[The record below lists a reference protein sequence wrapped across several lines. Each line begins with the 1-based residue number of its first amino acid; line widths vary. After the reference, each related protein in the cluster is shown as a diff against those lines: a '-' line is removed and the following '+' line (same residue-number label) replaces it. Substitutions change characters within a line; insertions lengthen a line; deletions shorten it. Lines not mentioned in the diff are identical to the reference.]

1 MSLPFTQTLLQ
12 LGYPAAMEHRDEHAV
27 SPSRAA
33 KAYGSALTVE
43 ASPIPAAVPW
53 AAAAPSPAASH
64 VAVLIP
70 AYRPGPDLER
80 LTSALLAQGFRV
92 VVVNDGSGS
101 DFDPVFAT
109 LDDRAVVLA
118 HNQNLGKGCALR
130 TGIAYILRNVPECFG
145 IVTADADGQHSP
157 EDIARV
163 AARLL
168 ATPSGTRLI
177 LGSRHFEGRIP
188 LRSRFGN
195 TITRYVFAAATGV
208 KLTDTQ
214 TGLRAFDLT
223 LATQLLAIP
232 GNRFEYELN
241 VLLWAARQHV
251 PIYEVAIRTV
261 YIAGNATSHFNPL
274 LDSIRIYRC
283 ILKFSLSSLRASDSE
298 YATSSPQSERLPR
311 AHER

>member
-1 MSLPFTQTLLQ
+1 
-12 LGYPAAMEHRDEHAV
+12 MEHRDEHAV

-53 AAAAPSPAASH
+53 AAAAPSPAASQ

-80 LTSALLAQGFRV
+80 LTSALLAQGFLV
-92 VVVNDGSGS
+92 VVVNDGSES
-101 DFDPVFAT
+101 DFDPVFSA

-118 HNQNLGKGCALR
+118 HSQNLGKGCALK

-188 LRSRFGN
+188 LRSRLGN
-195 TITRYVFAAATGV
+195 TVTRYVFAAATRV

-223 LATQLLAIP
+223 LAAQLLAVP

-251 PIYEVAIRTV
+251 PLYEVAIRTV

-283 ILKFSLSSLRASDSE
+283 ILKFSLSSLTASDSE
-298 YATSSPQSERLPR
+298 YATSSPHPERLPGAR
-311 AHER
+311 ER